1 MQNNKRLT
9 KSPES
14 HSRESI
20 NLNVKVKCAIRNKIW
35 ELINGNKNKL
45 ILLIVLL
52 LIYTNSYQSIANQN
66 MYLRMWKEYCKW

>member
-45 ILLIVLL
+45 ILVIVLL

-66 MYLRMWKEYCKW
+66 M